1 MAAHEGIRLGSS
13 RGTALRNIIRLIPAV
28 VVIAATLNTVSCNG
42 NTIFPQVHGGG
53 GGGSKSPTAT
63 ATAGTGSLAFVTNFN
78 DGKVSSF
85 TRNISTGALTLTNPQ
100 VKAGAKNGPRGVVA
114 SPNGNFLYVANI
126 MDNNIYE
133 FSVNQTTGA
142 LTPLSTASVSNGNG
156 SGPDELAINSAGTL
170 LWVTGA
176 HNGTVTAYTVNSST
190 GQLTRKSSIGGFNTP
205 FGIAVHP
212 TLAVIYVSDL
222 GTGLIQPMSYNTKT
236 GALAKNFTA
245 VGSSDPLAVLPAAI
259 TIDALGDALFVP
271 DEGTGEVSPFA
282 INTSTGA
289 LTQGTAQPNISV
301 TAAPLGIG
309 IGTNASVEYVFT
321 ANFGGNSVSSFI
333 ITFSTTVNSPPT
345 VASGYNAPKGLV
357 VDPQNAFVYAA
368 DSGNGMVS
376 QSIIKGAC
384 GSSICAGPTVPTE
397 SPANTSSGP
406 FGITLAP

>member
-1 MAAHEGIRLGSS
+1 MAAQQGIRGVSS

-28 VVIAATLNTVSCNG
+28 VVIAAILNTVSCNG
-42 NTIFPQVHGGG
+42 NHTLFPQVNGG

-63 ATAGTGSLAFVTNFN
+63 PTAGTGSLAFVTNFN
-78 DGKVSSF
+78 DGMVSSF
-85 TRNISTGALTLTNPQ
+85 TRNIISGALTLTGQ
-100 VKAGAKNGPRGVVA
+100 VKAGANQGPRGVVA
-114 SPNGNFLYVANI
+114 SPNGNFLYVANLS
-126 MDNNIYE
+126 DDKIYE

-142 LTPLSTASVSNGNG
+142 LTPLPKPSISNGNATH
-156 SGPDELAINSAGTL
+156 PDELAINPAGTL
-170 LWVTGA
+170 LWVTGQQA
-176 HNGTVTAYTVNSST
+176 GTVTAYTINGST
-190 GQLTRKSSIGGFNTP
+190 GQLTKKSSIGGFHTP

-245 VGSSDPLAVLPAAI
+245 VGSSDSLAVLPAAI
-259 TIDALGDALFVP
+259 TIDAAGDALFVP

-289 LTQGTAQPNISV
+289 LTQGTAQPNISA

-309 IGTNASVEYVFT
+309 IGTNAGVEYVFT

-333 ITFSTTVNSPPT
+333 VTSGTTVISPPT
-345 VASGYNAPKGLV
+345 VASGYSAPKGLV
-357 VDPQNAFVYAA
+357 VDPQNAFVYVA

-376 QSIIKGAC
+376 QSIIKGTC
-384 GSSICAGPTVPTE
+384 GSSICAGPTVSTE
-397 SPANTSSGP
+397 SPAKPGSGP